1 MTQQEIHNK
10 VKSNYAKMESLF
22 TPGKFTLNSEVS
34 SLIEENIEL
43 QSMCKHEFENGTC
56 IYCYACEK

>member
-34 SLIEENIEL
+34 SLIEENAEL
-43 QSMCKHEFENGTC
+43 QSKCNHKFEEKTC